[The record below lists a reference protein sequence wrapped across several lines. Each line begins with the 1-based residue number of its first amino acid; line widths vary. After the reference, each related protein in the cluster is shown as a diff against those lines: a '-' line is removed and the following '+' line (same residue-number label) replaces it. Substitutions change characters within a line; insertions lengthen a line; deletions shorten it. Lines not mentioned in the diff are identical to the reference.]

1 MSHLII
7 DTDRCIGCGRCV
19 KVCIRANISV
29 MDGKAKETPSGPM
42 GCFDCGHCMAVC
54 PKDAIRLEKYM
65 DQNDRIVDHDDSKV
79 IGYDTMMEFLRRRR
93 SIRWFKDEKV
103 PDDVLQKL
111 FDASY
116 YSPSAQNSQKVEF
129 VVMDQRLDEFQSHIA
144 KILEPLRDEYPRI
157 GQFVDYVDDH
167 SRFEYNPFL
176 WEGKQV
182 IIAFSEEPADAYI
195 AMSRVELSAYSLG
208 LGGFYSLWMSM
219 ADRED
224 HERLMEFFPEIPK
237 TMHMNALFVIGHPN
251 VKYRRSLPHTKVK
264 VHHY

>member
-157 GQFVDYVDDH
+157 GQKI
-167 SRFEYNPFL
+167 
-176 WEGKQV
+176 WEGIDPSQPGDTKLTSCV
-182 IIAFSEEPADAYI
+182 LPWPP
-195 AMSRVELSAYSLG
+195 RVPKDCSGSGRASG
-208 LGGFYSLWMSM
+208 LNMF
-219 ADRED
+219 
-224 HERLMEFFPEIPK
+224 
-237 TMHMNALFVIGHPN
+237 
-251 VKYRRSLPHTKVK
+251 RS
-264 VHHY
+264 